1 MNRSAAREETFKI
14 LYSLEILKKENI
26 EEQVDL
32 YLQTEE
38 IKEQETVKY
47 IKSTI
52 QGIEKNKEEIKE
64 KISQNLKKDWKI
76 ERISKIDVVLLKLA
90 IYEILFTDTPYKV
103 AINEVIELSKKY
115 SEENSSNFINGVL
128 ASIVKE
134 NGENQ

>member
-14 LYSLEILKKENI
+14 LYSLEIQKKENI

-38 IKEQETVKY
+38 IKEQETIKY

-76 ERISKIDVVLLKLA
+76 ERVSKIDVVLLKLA